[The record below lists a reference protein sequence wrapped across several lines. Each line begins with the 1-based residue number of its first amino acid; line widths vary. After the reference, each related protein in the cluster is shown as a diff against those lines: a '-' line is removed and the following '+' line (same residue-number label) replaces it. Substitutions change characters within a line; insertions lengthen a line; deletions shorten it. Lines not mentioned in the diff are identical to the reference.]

1 MTIAPLLEGFKC
13 YFSTFKK
20 FTLMTFPIFI
30 LLGLLASSGDIY
42 LNDEVLF
49 TWGILLFIFTNLFLT
64 PFITSFCI
72 LIVNDLQ
79 KDGLKESIGYYIVSF
94 QLILKVLLLTLITG
108 LIVIGGLILFI
119 VPGAYLASRLLY
131 SPYFL
136 ILEGKTVLESL
147 DLSWQTT
154 KKNQKHFI
162 FYLIYYWAAL
172 ILITFFTLSIISAFA
187 ISSEPNTSLFF
198 TNTLA
203 NAFLSYAQLVLI
215 SYPIFFIYKN
225 TKTSLPI

>member
-1 MTIAPLLEGFKC
+1 
-13 YFSTFKK
+13 
-20 FTLMTFPIFI
+20 MTFPIFI

-72 LIVNDLQ
+72 LVVNDLQ

-147 DLSWQTT
+147 DL
-154 KKNQKHFI
+154 
-162 FYLIYYWAAL
+162 
-172 ILITFFTLSIISAFA
+172 LITFFTLSIISAFA

-225 TKTSLPI
+225 TKTS